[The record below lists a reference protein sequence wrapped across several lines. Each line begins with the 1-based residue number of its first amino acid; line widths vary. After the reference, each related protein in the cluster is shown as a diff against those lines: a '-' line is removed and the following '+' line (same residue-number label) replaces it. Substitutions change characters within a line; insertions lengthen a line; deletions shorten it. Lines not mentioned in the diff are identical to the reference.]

1 MTRRRV
7 ETFLIIGLGAVLG
20 ANLRYLVTVWAVEQ
34 FGVGFP
40 WGTLVI
46 NVAGSFLL
54 AVFLAW
60 GANHTTL
67 DPRVRLL
74 VATGFFGAYTT
85 FSTYAND
92 SIAMIGM
99 GNWLGAV
106 GNIVGTNLVCL
117 IGVVAGLAIGS
128 QL

>member
-1 MTRRRV
+1 M

-20 ANLRYLVTVWAVEQ
+20 ANLRYLVTVWTVEQ

-40 WGTLVI
+40 LGTLVI
-46 NVAGSFLL
+46 NVTGSFLL
-54 AVFLAW
+54 AAFLAW
-60 GANHTTL
+60 VANHTTV

-117 IGVVAGLAIGS
+117 VSVVAGLAIGS

>member
-1 MTRRRV
+1 MRRRV

-20 ANLRYLVTVWAVEQ
+20 ANLRYLVTVWTVEQ

-40 WGTLVI
+40 LGTLVI
-46 NVAGSFLL
+46 NVTGSFLL

-60 GANHTTL
+60 VANHTTV

-99 GNWLGAV
+99 GNWLAAV

-117 IGVVAGLAIGS
+117 VSVVAGLAIGS